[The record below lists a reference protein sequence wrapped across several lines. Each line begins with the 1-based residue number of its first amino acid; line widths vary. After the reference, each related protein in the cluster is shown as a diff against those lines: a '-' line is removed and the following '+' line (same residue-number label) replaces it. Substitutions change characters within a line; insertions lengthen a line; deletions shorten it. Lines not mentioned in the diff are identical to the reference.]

1 MQDDSLP
8 KYTVHGDDSDQDEPR
23 VQETSTSNMANAKNE
38 PLSLFGVSLNAKP
51 PATRKPR
58 NSHANRS
65 SKNTTLSQPQS
76 DTATQT
82 KKPRKRAQKVN
93 PK

>member
-1 MQDDSLP
+1 
-8 KYTVHGDDSDQDEPR
+8 
-23 VQETSTSNMANAKNE
+23 MANGKNE

-51 PATRKPR
+51 PVTRKPR

-65 SKNTTLSQPQS
+65 SKNTKLSQPQS
-76 DTATQT
+76 DTATQ
-82 KKPRKRAQKVN
+82 KKKPPRKRAQKVN